1 MMAGG
6 VFQSRRHSSA
16 LRESQ
21 DFFAPVFLLGLTSIA
36 AQIILLREFLSFFY
50 GNELI
55 LGLILANWMLLT
67 ALGAYLGKNAE
78 HRIHH
83 LSGVLHMMIW
93 LAVLPFVLVFMMY
106 FLRNIVFSQGTM
118 VNLLQIYLSSL
129 VLLLPFCLVSGLVF
143 TLLSELTSRHYQKN
157 LISRVYA
164 WESFGSLMGG
174 IFFNFVLIWFLKT
187 FESLSLLIFL
197 NMIFIF
203 FVARRCR
210 CRRLMVLSMIL
221 GLGVVF
227 LNVFFNPGLKAQEF
241 LYQGHTVEYYKS
253 SPYGNI
259 VVTQKNEQVNFYEN
273 QVLLFSSR
281 QPTLDEESV
290 HFPMLQHEHPNHV
303 LLLSGGTPGVIHEL
317 LKYDIQRLDYVEV
330 NPWLL
335 DAVRKYSDVY
345 EDPRVRVINQDARLY
360 VRTSRKKYDVVLIQL
375 PEPSTVQL
383 NRFYTR
389 GFYQHCNANLEEDG
403 IVSFS
408 LSGSANYMSEE
419 ERELNGSLFHTLKT
433 AFSNVIIIPGT
444 NLYYVASD
452 NPLSYQVASM
462 AEKRNLKNDYVNPY
476 YMDDGLIQRRGEK
489 LLDDLPGEFE
499 INRDFKPITY
509 YLKVRQWLSYFEFN
523 YWLPLLMAGFFI
535 FYILVRLHPVNL
547 GMFSAGFAGA
557 SIEVVLLVA
566 FQILYGYVYS
576 MVGVIVTVFMAGLAA
591 GTYYRERIIPG
602 VSLSLFYRLLWI
614 MGGYTLLLPLIIS
627 GMRYWSAP
635 PFVLQA
641 IFVVM
646 MFAASMFTGMVFS
659 LASQLRLRRW
669 ITTASEIYS
678 VDLLGAG
685 IGTFIVSVYLIPLL
699 GLLHVLIIIAAVCLL
714 AGLLVRIRL
723 GSH

>member
-1 MMAGG
+1 MVGG
-6 VFQSRRHSSA
+6 SFQTRRHSFSF
-16 LRESQ
+16 REGR

-83 LSGVLHMMIW
+83 LAGVLHMMIW

-106 FLRNIVFSQGTM
+106 YLRNIVFSQGAM

-129 VLLLPFCLVSGLVF
+129 VLLLPFCLVSGLLF
-143 TLLSELTSRHYQKN
+143 TLLSELTSRQYQRN

-164 WESFGSLMGG
+164 WESFGSLVGG
-174 IFFNFVLIWFLKT
+174 IVFNLVLIWFLKT

-203 FVARRCR
+203 FVSWRCR
-210 CRRLMVLSMIL
+210 CRRLMVLSVVL
-221 GLGVVF
+221 GLGVVC
-227 LNVFFNPGLKAQEF
+227 LNVLFNPDLKAREF
-241 LYQGHTVEYYKS
+241 LYRGHTVEYYKS

-259 VVTQKNEQVNFYEN
+259 VVTQKDEQINFYEN

-290 HFPMLQHEHPNHV
+290 HFPMIQHEDPKRV
-303 LLLSGGTPGVIHEL
+303 MLLSGGTPGVIHEL
-317 LKYDIQRLDYVEV
+317 LKYDIQRLDYVEI

-345 EDPRVRVINQDARLY
+345 DDPRVRVINRDARLHI
-360 VRTSRKKYDVVLIQL
+360 RTTGQKYDVVLIQL

-389 GFYQHCNANLEEDG
+389 GFYQQLKDCLDEGAV
-403 IVSFS
+403 VSFS
-408 LSGSANYMSEE
+408 VSGSANYMSEE

-452 NPLSYQVASM
+452 NPVSYQVASM
-462 AEKRNLKNDYVNPY
+462 AERRNLKNDYVNPY
-476 YMDDGLIQRRGEK
+476 YLDDALIQRRGEM
-489 LLDDLPGEFE
+489 LLQNLPQQFE
-499 INRDFKPITY
+499 VNRDFKPITY

-535 FYILVRLHPVNL
+535 LYILVRLHPVNL

-591 GTYYRERIIPG
+591 GTWYREKIIPG
-602 VSLSLFYRLLWI
+602 VSLTLYYRLLWV
-614 MGGYTLLLPLIIS
+614 MGGYTLLLPLILL
-627 GMRYWSAP
+627 GMRHWSAP
-635 PFVLQA
+635 AFLLQA

-646 MFAASMFTGMVFS
+646 MFAASMLTGMVFS

-669 ITTASEIYS
+669 IITASEIYS

-699 GLLHVLIIIAAVCLL
+699 GLLNVLVVIAAVCLL
-714 AGLLVRIRL
+714 AGLLARLRL
-723 GSH
+723 GAA